1 MTRTSFLRATAALI
15 VVALLIPAAP
25 AAASAMPE
33 APNCPI
39 YPDNDVWHSSIQN
52 LPVHPMSASWLA
64 NMGGP
69 SRLLHPDFGGPYGY
83 QLQVV
88 DNTTPIRRVSFDYAD
103 ESDDVGYPFTASTPI
118 EPASDAHAFMLNK
131 DTCVL
136 YELFAAS
143 WNGGNPT
150 AGSGAV
156 FDLKTHALRPSGWT
170 SADAAG
176 LPIWPGVLRY
186 DEILSGVVDHAIRF
200 TAQRT
205 DRSFVWPAR
214 HQAGAARD
222 ASLPPMG
229 ARFRLRSD
237 FSFAGYSAQTQV
249 VLRAMQRYGLILAD
263 NGSNWFFQGNVAPWP
278 DPIISELKRIPAGAF
293 DAVDAS
299 SLMVD
304 PNSGLARGT
313 SGVPLEAGWHSRWQS
328 QSNYLI
334 MTPAQVADFWIKFTN
349 TGTETWIR
357 GLWGRQANLGLNR
370 DDKEPYR
377 LGMAA
382 DWLWDDRIATTTTL
396 AVAPG
401 EVGEFRFKV
410 RAPIA
415 RGVYRLNLRPVID
428 GTVWLEDQGVFWI
441 IDVR

>member
-1 MTRTSFLRATAALI
+1 MCRRGLAVFVIAMLLMPMT
-15 VVALLIPAAP
+15 P

-88 DNTTPIRRVSFDYAD
+88 DNTTPTRRVSFDYAD
-103 ESDDVGYPFTASTPI
+103 ESDDVGYPFTAGTPI

-176 LPIWPGVLRY
+176 LPILPGLVRY
-186 DEILSGVVDHAIRF
+186 DEVAAGAIAHALRF
-200 TAQRT
+200 TTNHTRT
-205 DRSFVWPAR
+205 SYIYPAR
-214 HQAGAARD
+214 HQAGESSST
-222 ASLPPMG
+222 SLPPMG
-229 ARFRLRSD
+229 LRVRLK
-237 FSFAGYSAQTQV
+237 AGYDTSRLSPQARV
-249 VLRAMQRYGLILAD
+249 IAEALKHYGMILAD
-263 NGSNWFFQGNVAPWP
+263 NGSPWY
-278 DPIISELKRIPAGAF
+278 IT
-293 DAVDAS
+293 
-299 SLMVD
+299 
-304 PNSGLARGT
+304 GT
-313 SGVPLEAGWHSRWQS
+313 SDPQFNDDVLHELDVITGRDLE
-328 QSNYLI
+328 
-334 MTPAQVADFWIKFTN
+334 VVD
-349 TGTETWIR
+349 
-357 GLWGRQANLGLNR
+357 
-370 DDKEPYR
+370 
-377 LGMAA
+377 
-382 DWLWDDRIATTTTL
+382 TTAL
-396 AVAPG
+396 VNGP
-401 EVGEFRFKV
+401 
-410 RAPIA
+410 
-415 RGVYRLNLRPVID
+415 
-428 GTVWLEDQGVFWI
+428 
-441 IDVR
+441 

>member
-1 MTRTSFLRATAALI
+1 MCRRGLAVFVIAMLLMPMT
-15 VVALLIPAAP
+15 P

-83 QLQVV
+83 QLQVI
-88 DNTTPIRRVSFDYAD
+88 DSATPTRRVSFEYAD
-103 ESDDVGYPFTASTPI
+103 ESDDVGYPFTAGTPI

-263 NGSNWFFQGNVAPWP
+263 NGSNCTSRAAWTRGGQ
-278 DPIISELKRIPAGAF
+278 IS
-293 DAVDAS
+293 
-299 SLMVD
+299 
-304 PNSGLARGT
+304 
-313 SGVPLEAGWHSRWQS
+313 
-328 QSNYLI
+328 
-334 MTPAQVADFWIKFTN
+334 
-349 TGTETWIR
+349 
-357 GLWGRQANLGLNR
+357 
-370 DDKEPYR
+370 
-377 LGMAA
+377 
-382 DWLWDDRIATTTTL
+382 
-396 AVAPG
+396 
-401 EVGEFRFKV
+401 
-410 RAPIA
+410 
-415 RGVYRLNLRPVID
+415 
-428 GTVWLEDQGVFWI
+428 
-441 IDVR
+441 